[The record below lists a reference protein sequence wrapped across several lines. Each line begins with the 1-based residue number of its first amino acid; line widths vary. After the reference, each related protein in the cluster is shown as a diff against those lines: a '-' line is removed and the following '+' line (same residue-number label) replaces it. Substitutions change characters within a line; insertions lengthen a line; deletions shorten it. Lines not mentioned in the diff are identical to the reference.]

1 MQSALD
7 AAITTAAA
15 AEATYNADVA
25 TVATIQTAI
34 QQATSP
40 LEPARTQ
47 AATDAVAFNQ
57 ALDALSEA
65 ALAAKV

>member
-40 LEPARTQ
+40 LEPAQTQ
-47 AATDAVAFNQ
+47 AATDAAAFNQ